1 MSESPETVSESVTE
15 SATPEEAYAAP
26 KATGA
31 TVRLR
36 EVLAQMPDYKP
47 GKPAAAPAGVTA
59 YKLSSNENP
68 YGPLPSV
75 LAAIDDAAATVNRYP
90 DMAVTALTA
99 RLAKAL
105 DVPTECIAT
114 GTGSVAVL
122 AQIVNAA
129 CDAGDEVVFAWRSFE
144 AYPIVTQLAGAKP
157 VMVGLD
163 EQARHR
169 LDAMFAAITGRTR
182 VVLVCTPNNPT
193 GPCVHQAELEAF
205 LDKVPND
212 VIVVVDEAYVEF
224 VRDPD
229 AVRGLDVWRHRPNVV
244 VLRTFSKAYGLAG
257 LRVGYAVAH
266 PPVAAALRKTATP
279 FGVNSV
285 AQVAAIASLDA
296 FDELN
301 ARVESLVT
309 ERDRVVQALGDQGW
323 KLPQSDANFVWFPLG
338 GDSTAFSQACAEA
351 GLTVRQYGDDGVRVT
366 IGEVDANSRL
376 IEVAERFGAR

>member
-1 MSESPETVSESVTE
+1 MSETVDTAESPSERVTE
-15 SATPEEAYAAP
+15 SAPPREAYAAP
-26 KATGA
+26 ES

-36 EVLAQMPDYKP
+36 AVLAQMPDYKP
-47 GKPAAAPAGVTA
+47 GKAAVAPAGVTA

-75 LAAIDDAAATVNRYP
+75 LAAIGDGATTVNRYP
-90 DMAVTALTA
+90 DMAVTALTE
-99 RLAKAL
+99 RLAEAL
-105 DVPTECIAT
+105 DVPAECIAT

-122 AQIVNAA
+122 GQIIDAA

-144 AYPIVTQLAGAKP
+144 AYPIVTQLAGAEP

-163 EQARHR
+163 DRARHR
-169 LDAMFAAITGRTR
+169 LDAMLAAITDRTR

-205 LDKVPND
+205 LDRVPKD
-212 VIVVVDEAYVEF
+212 VVVVVDEAYVEF
-224 VRDPD
+224 VRDPE
-229 AVRGLDVWRHRPNVV
+229 AVRGLEVWRERPNVV

-279 FGVNSV
+279 FGVNSL

-296 FDELN
+296 VDELTE
-301 ARVESLVT
+301 RVESLVA
-309 ERDRVVQALGDQGW
+309 ERDRVVQALTDQGW
-323 KLPQSDANFVWFPLG
+323 TLPRSDANFVWFPLG
-338 GDSTAFSQACAEA
+338 ADSTAFSQACQEA
-351 GLTVRQYGDDGVRVT
+351 GLMVRQYGDDGVRVT
-366 IGEVDANSRL
+366 IGEVEANSRL
-376 IEVAERFGAR
+376 VEVAQRFGAR

>member
-1 MSESPETVSESVTE
+1 MSEHP
-15 SATPEEAYAAP
+15 AAP
-26 KATGA
+26 STPSG

-36 EVLAQMPDYKP
+36 EVLGRMPDYKP

-75 LAAIDDAAATVNRYP
+75 LAAIRDGATTVNRYP
-90 DMAVTALTA
+90 DMAVTALTE
-99 RLAKAL
+99 RLSKAIG
-105 DVPTECIAT
+105 VPTECLAT

-122 AQIVNAA
+122 AQVVNAA

-169 LDAMFAAITGRTR
+169 LDAMAAAVTDRTR

-193 GPCVHQAELEAF
+193 GPCVHQDELEAF
-205 LDKVPND
+205 LDRVPRD

-224 VRDPD
+224 VRDPES
-229 AVRGLDVWRHRPNVV
+229 VRGLEVWRERPNVV

-266 PPVAAALRKTATP
+266 PPVAAAIRKTATP
-279 FGVNSV
+279 FGVNSL

-296 FDELN
+296 YDELKE
-301 ARVESLVT
+301 RVDSLVA
-309 ERDRVVQALGDQGW
+309 ERDRVSRALADQGW
-323 KLPQSDANFVWFPLG
+323 KLPRSEANFVWFPLG
-338 GDSTAFSQACAEA
+338 ADSTAFAQACEEA
-351 GLTVRQYGDDGVRVT
+351 GLMVRQYGDDGVRVT
-366 IGEVDANSRL
+366 IGEVEANSRL
-376 IEVAERFGAR
+376 LDVAERFGAR

>member
-1 MSESPETVSESVTE
+1 MSDTAEN
-15 SATPEEAYAAP
+15 
-26 KATGA
+26 

-47 GKPAAAPAGVTA
+47 GKPAAAPGGVTA

-75 LAAIDDAAATVNRYP
+75 LAAIEDAAATVNRYP

-105 DVPTECIAT
+105 DVPAECIAT

-157 VMVGLD
+157 IMVGLD

-169 LDAMFAAITGRTR
+169 LDAMFAAITDRTR
-182 VVLVCTPNNPT
+182 VILVCTPNNPT

-205 LDKVPND
+205 LDKVPSD

-224 VRDPD
+224 VRDPE

-301 ARVESLVT
+301 ERVESLVA
-309 ERDRVVQALGDQGW
+309 ERDRVVQALADQGW

-338 GDSTAFSQACAEA
+338 ADSTAFSQACAEA
-351 GLTVRQYGDDGVRVT
+351 GPDGAPVRRRRRARHDRRGRGQLAARRGRRSVRRPLTGRQ
-366 IGEVDANSRL
+366 
-376 IEVAERFGAR
+376 

>member
-1 MSESPETVSESVTE
+1 MSDSPETVSESVTE
-15 SATPEEAYAAP
+15 SATPDEAYAAP
-26 KATGA
+26 QASGA

-36 EVLAQMPDYKP
+36 DVLAQMPDYKP
-47 GKPAAAPAGVTA
+47 GKPASAPAGVTA

-90 DMAVTALTA
+90 DMAVTALTE

-105 DVPTECIAT
+105 DVPAGCIAT

-163 EQARHR
+163 ERARHR
-169 LDAMFAAITGRTR
+169 LDAMFSAITDRTR

-205 LDKVPND
+205 LDKVPSD

-229 AVRGLDVWRHRPNVV
+229 AVRGLETWRHRPNVV

-301 ARVESLVT
+301 ARVESLVA
-309 ERDRVVQALGDQGW
+309 ERDRVVRALGDQGW

-338 GDSTAFSQACAEA
+338 ADSTAFSQACAEA

>member
-1 MSESPETVSESVTE
+1 MSDAAESTTE
-15 SATPEEAYAAP
+15 SAPPRETYGTPEAA
-26 KATGA
+26 
-31 TVRLR
+31 VRLR
-36 EVLAQMPDYKP
+36 EVLGQMPDYKP
-47 GKPAAAPAGVTA
+47 GKAASAPPGVTP

-75 LAAIDDAAATVNRYP
+75 LAAIGEGATTINRYP
-90 DMAVTALTA
+90 DMAVTALTQ

-105 DVPTECIAT
+105 DVPPECIAT

-122 AQIVNAA
+122 AQIVAAA

-163 EQARHR
+163 AEARHR
-169 LDAMFAAITGRTR
+169 LDAMFAAITDRTR

-193 GPCVHQAELEAF
+193 GPCVGQAELEAF
-205 LDKVPND
+205 LDRVPSD
-212 VIVVVDEAYVEF
+212 IIVVVDEAYVEF
-224 VRDPD
+224 VRDPE
-229 AVRGLDVWRHRPNVV
+229 AVRGLEVWRHRPNVV

-279 FGVNSV
+279 FGVNSI

-296 FDELN
+296 FDELSE
-301 ARVESLVT
+301 RVDSLVA
-309 ERDRVVQALGDQGW
+309 ERDRVVQALADQGW
-323 KLPQSDANFVWFPLG
+323 KLPRSDANFVWFPLG
-338 GDSTAFSQACAEA
+338 SDSTAFSESCQEA
-351 GLTVRQYGDDGVRVT
+351 GLMVRQYGDDGVRVT
-366 IGEVDANSRL
+366 IGEAEANSRL
-376 IEVAERFGAR
+376 IEVAGAFGAR

>member
-1 MSESPETVSESVTE
+1 MSDSPETVSESVTE
-15 SATPEEAYAAP
+15 SATPDEAYAAP
-26 KATGA
+26 QASGA

-36 EVLAQMPDYKP
+36 DVLAQMPDYKP
-47 GKPAAAPAGVTA
+47 GKPASAPAGVTA

-90 DMAVTALTA
+90 DMAVTALTE

-105 DVPTECIAT
+105 DVPAECIAT

-163 EQARHR
+163 ERARHR
-169 LDAMFAAITGRTR
+169 LDAMFSAITDRTR

-205 LDKVPND
+205 LDKVPSD

-229 AVRGLDVWRHRPNVV
+229 AVRGLETWRHRPNVV

-301 ARVESLVT
+301 ARVESLVA
-309 ERDRVVQALGDQGW
+309 ERDRVVRALGDQGW
-323 KLPQSDANFVWFPLG
+323 TLPQSDANFVWFPLG
-338 GDSTAFSQACAEA
+338 TDSTAFSQACAEA

>member
-1 MSESPETVSESVTE
+1 MRETVDTAESPSERVTE
-15 SATPEEAYAAP
+15 SAPPREAYAAP
-26 KATGA
+26 ES

-36 EVLAQMPDYKP
+36 AVLAQMPDYKP
-47 GKPAAAPAGVTA
+47 GKAAVAPAGVTA

-75 LAAIDDAAATVNRYP
+75 LAAVADGATTVNRYP
-90 DMAVTALTA
+90 DMAVAALTE
-99 RLAKAL
+99 RLAEAL
-105 DVPTECIAT
+105 DVPAECIAT

-122 AQIVNAA
+122 GQIVNAA

-163 EQARHR
+163 EQSRHR
-169 LDAMFAAITGRTR
+169 LDAMLAAITDRTR

-205 LDKVPND
+205 LDRVPSD
-212 VIVVVDEAYVEF
+212 VVVVVDEAYVEF
-224 VRDPD
+224 VRDPE
-229 AVRGLDVWRHRPNVV
+229 AVRGLEVWRERPNVV

-266 PPVAAALRKTATP
+266 SPVAAALRKTATP
-279 FGVNSV
+279 FGVNSL

-296 FDELN
+296 IDELTE
-301 ARVESLVT
+301 RVESLVA
-309 ERDRVVQALGDQGW
+309 ERDRVVQALTDQGW
-323 KLPQSDANFVWFPLG
+323 TLPRSDANFVWFPLG
-338 GDSTAFSQACAEA
+338 ADSTAFSQACQEA
-351 GLTVRQYGDDGVRVT
+351 GLMVRQYGDDGVRVT
-366 IGEVDANSRL
+366 IGEVEANSRL
-376 IEVAERFGAR
+376 VEVAQRFGAR

>member
-1 MSESPETVSESVTE
+1 MSESIESVTE
-15 SATPEEAYAAP
+15 SATPHEVYAVP
-26 KATGA
+26 EPS
-31 TVRLR
+31 VRLR
-36 EVLAQMPDYKP
+36 EVLGRLPDYKP
-47 GKPAAAPAGVTA
+47 GRAATAPPGVTP

-75 LAAIDDAAATVNRYP
+75 LAAISDGALSVNRYP

-99 RLAKAL
+99 RLAEAL
-105 DVPTECIAT
+105 DVPGECIAT

-122 AQIVNAA
+122 AQIVGAA

-144 AYPIVTQLAGAKP
+144 AYPIVTQLAGATP

-169 LDAMFAAITGRTR
+169 LDAMLAAITERTR

-193 GPCVHQAELEAF
+193 GPCVGQAELERF
-205 LDKVPND
+205 LDRVPSD
-212 VIVVVDEAYVEF
+212 VVVVIDEAYVEF

-229 AVRGLDVWRHRPNVV
+229 AVRGLDVWRERPNVV

-279 FGVNSV
+279 FGVSSV

-301 ARVESLVT
+301 ERVESLVA
-309 ERDRVVQALGDQGW
+309 ERDRVVQALADQGW
-323 KLPQSDANFVWFPLG
+323 SLPRSDANFVWFPLG
-338 GDSTAFSQACAEA
+338 VDSTAFSSACEDA
-351 GLTVRQYGDDGVRVT
+351 GIMVRQYGDDGVRVT
-366 IGEVDANSRL
+366 IGEVEANSRL
-376 IEVAERFGAR
+376 LEVAGRFGAR

>member
-1 MSESPETVSESVTE
+1 MSESTEPVSESVTE
-15 SATPEEAYAAP
+15 SATPQESYAASP
-26 KATGA
+26 ATQTA
-31 TVRLR
+31 VRLR
-36 EVLAQMPDYKP
+36 DVLAQMPDYKP

-90 DMAVTALTA
+90 DMAVTALTE
-99 RLAKAL
+99 RLARAL
-105 DVPTECIAT
+105 DVPAECIAT

-157 VMVGLD
+157 IMVGLD

-169 LDAMFAAITGRTR
+169 LDAMFAAITDRTR

-193 GPCVHQAELEAF
+193 GPCVHRSELEAF
-205 LDKVPND
+205 LDRVPSD

-224 VRDPD
+224 VRDPE

-301 ARVESLVT
+301 ERVESLVA
-309 ERDRVVQALGDQGW
+309 ERDRVVQALADQGW
-323 KLPQSDANFVWFPLG
+323 KLPRSDANFVWFPLG
-338 GDSTAFSQACAEA
+338 ADSTAFSQACSDA
-351 GLTVRQYGDDGVRVT
+351 GLTVRQYGDDGVRAT
-366 IGEVDANSRL
+366 IGEVEANSRL
-376 IEVAERFGAR
+376 IEVAAAFGAR

>member
-1 MSESPETVSESVTE
+1 MGRSPPWTLALQFGYERHGRERDHPTRYAVSQRR
-15 SATPEEAYAAP
+15 PRPAP
-26 KATGA
+26 D
-31 TVRLR
+31 
-36 EVLAQMPDYKP
+36 VLAQMPDYKP

-75 LAAIDDAAATVNRYP
+75 LAAIADAAATVNRYP
-90 DMAVTALTA
+90 DMAVTALTE

-105 DVPTECIAT
+105 DVPAECIAT

-144 AYPIVTQLAGAKP
+144 AYPIVDAAGRRQA
-157 VMVGLD
+157 GHGRLD

-169 LDAMFAAITGRTR
+169 LDAMSAAITAAPASSSSAPRTTR
-182 VVLVCTPNNPT
+182 PARACTP
-193 GPCVHQAELEAF
+193 AELEAF
-205 LDKVPND
+205 LDKVPSD
-212 VIVVVDEAYVEF
+212 VLVVVDEAYVEF
-224 VRDPD
+224 VRDPE

-285 AQVAAIASLDA
+285 AQVAADRV
-296 FDELN
+296 
-301 ARVESLVT
+301 ARRVRRAERAVESLVA
-309 ERDRVVQALGDQGW
+309 ERDRVVAGAL
-323 KLPQSDANFVWFPLG
+323 A
-338 GDSTAFSQACAEA
+338 TRA
-351 GLTVRQYGDDGVRVT
+351 GSCRSPTPTSSG
-366 IGEVDANSRL
+366 SRWGPTPPPSRRP
-376 IEVAERFGAR
+376 AQRPD

>member
-1 MSESPETVSESVTE
+1 MSDSPETVSESVTE
-15 SATPEEAYAAP
+15 SATPDEAYAAP
-26 KATGA
+26 QASGA

-36 EVLAQMPDYKP
+36 DVLAQMPDYKP
-47 GKPAAAPAGVTA
+47 GKPASAPAGVTA

-90 DMAVTALTA
+90 DMAVTALTE

-105 DVPTECIAT
+105 DVPAECIAT

-157 VMVGLD
+157 IMVGLD

-169 LDAMFAAITGRTR
+169 LDAMFAAITDRTR
-182 VVLVCTPNNPT
+182 VILVCTPNNPT

-205 LDKVPND
+205 LDKVPSD

-224 VRDPD
+224 VRDPE

-301 ARVESLVT
+301 ARVESLVA
-309 ERDRVVQALGDQGW
+309 ERDRVVRALGDQGW
-323 KLPQSDANFVWFPLG
+323 TLPQSDANFVWFPLG
-338 GDSTAFSQACAEA
+338 ADSTAFSQACAEA

>member
-1 MSESPETVSESVTE
+1 MSDSPETVSESVTE
-15 SATPEEAYAAP
+15 SATPDEAYAAP
-26 KATGA
+26 QASGA

-36 EVLAQMPDYKP
+36 DVLAQMPDYKP
-47 GKPAAAPAGVTA
+47 GKPASAPAGVTA

-90 DMAVTALTA
+90 DMAVTALTE

-105 DVPTECIAT
+105 DVPAECIAT

-163 EQARHR
+163 ERARHR
-169 LDAMFAAITGRTR
+169 LDAMFSAITDRTR

-205 LDKVPND
+205 LDKVPSD

-229 AVRGLDVWRHRPNVV
+229 AVRGLETWRHRPNVV

-301 ARVESLVT
+301 ARVESLVA
-309 ERDRVVQALGDQGW
+309 ERDRVVRALGDQGW

-338 GDSTAFSQACAEA
+338 ADSTAFSQACAEA

>member
-1 MSESPETVSESVTE
+1 MSDSPETVSESVTE
-15 SATPEEAYAAP
+15 CATPDEAYAAP
-26 KATGA
+26 QASGA

-36 EVLAQMPDYKP
+36 DVLAQMPDYKP
-47 GKPAAAPAGVTA
+47 GKPASAPAGVTA

-90 DMAVTALTA
+90 DMAVTALTE

-105 DVPTECIAT
+105 DVPAECIAT

-163 EQARHR
+163 ERARHR
-169 LDAMFAAITGRTR
+169 LDAMFSAITDRTR

-205 LDKVPND
+205 LDKVPSD

-224 VRDPD
+224 VRDPE

-301 ARVESLVT
+301 ARVESLVA
-309 ERDRVVQALGDQGW
+309 ERDRVVRALGDQGW

-338 GDSTAFSQACAEA
+338 ADSTAFSQACAEA

>member
-1 MSESPETVSESVTE
+1 MSDAAESTTE
-15 SATPEEAYAAP
+15 SAPPRETYGTPEAA
-26 KATGA
+26 
-31 TVRLR
+31 VRLR
-36 EVLAQMPDYKP
+36 EVLGQMPDYKP
-47 GKPAAAPAGVTA
+47 GKAASAPPGVTP

-75 LAAIDDAAATVNRYP
+75 LAAIDEGATTINRYP
-90 DMAVTALTA
+90 DMAVTALTQ

-105 DVPTECIAT
+105 DVPPECIAT

-122 AQIVNAA
+122 AQIVAAA

-163 EQARHR
+163 AEARHR
-169 LDAMFAAITGRTR
+169 LDAMFAAITDRTR

-193 GPCVHQAELEAF
+193 GPCVRQAELEAL
-205 LDKVPND
+205 LDRVPSD
-212 VIVVVDEAYVEF
+212 IIVVVDEAYVEF
-224 VRDPD
+224 VRDPE
-229 AVRGLDVWRHRPNVV
+229 AVRGLEVWRHRPNVV

-279 FGVNSV
+279 FGVNSI

-296 FDELN
+296 FDELSE
-301 ARVESLVT
+301 RVESLVA
-309 ERDRVVQALGDQGW
+309 ERDRVVQALADQGW
-323 KLPQSDANFVWFPLG
+323 KLPRSDANFVWFPLG
-338 GDSTAFSQACAEA
+338 SDSTAFSEACQEA
-351 GLTVRQYGDDGVRVT
+351 GLMVRQYGDDGVRVT
-366 IGEVDANSRL
+366 IGETEANSRL
-376 IEVAERFGAR
+376 IEVAGRFGAR

>member
-1 MSESPETVSESVTE
+1 MSDSPETVSESVTE
-15 SATPEEAYAAP
+15 SATPDEAYAAP
-26 KATGA
+26 QASGA

-36 EVLAQMPDYKP
+36 DVLAQMPDYKP
-47 GKPAAAPAGVTA
+47 GKPASAPAGVTA

-90 DMAVTALTA
+90 DMAVTALTE

-105 DVPTECIAT
+105 DVPAECIAT

-163 EQARHR
+163 ERARHR
-169 LDAMFAAITGRTR
+169 LDAMFSAITDRTR

-205 LDKVPND
+205 LDKVPSD

-229 AVRGLDVWRHRPNVV
+229 AVRGLETWRHRPNVV

-301 ARVESLVT
+301 ARVESLVA
-309 ERDRVVQALGDQGW
+309 ERDRVVRALGDQGW
-323 KLPQSDANFVWFPLG
+323 TLPRSDANFVWFPLG
-338 GDSTAFSQACAEA
+338 ADSTAFSQACAEA

>member
-1 MSESPETVSESVTE
+1 MSDSPETVSESVTE
-15 SATPEEAYAAP
+15 SATPDEAYAAP
-26 KATGA
+26 QASGA

-36 EVLAQMPDYKP
+36 DVLAQMPDYKP
-47 GKPAAAPAGVTA
+47 GKPASAPAGVTA

-90 DMAVTALTA
+90 DMAVTALTE

-105 DVPTECIAT
+105 DVPAECIAT

-163 EQARHR
+163 ERARHR
-169 LDAMFAAITGRTR
+169 LDAMFSAITDRTR

-205 LDKVPND
+205 LDKVPSD

-229 AVRGLDVWRHRPNVV
+229 AVRGLETWRHRPNVV

-301 ARVESLVT
+301 ARVESLVA
-309 ERDRVVQALGDQGW
+309 ERDRVVRALGDQGW
-323 KLPQSDANFVWFPLG
+323 TLPQSDANFVWFPLG
-338 GDSTAFSQACAEA
+338 TDSPAFSQACAEA

-366 IGEVDANSRL
+366 IGEPAANSRL
-376 IEVAERFGAR
+376 IEVAAEFKPR

>member
-1 MSESPETVSESVTE
+1 MSEEAAVPVT
-15 SATPEEAYAAP
+15 P
-26 KATGA
+26 TGP
-31 TVRLR
+31 VRLR
-36 EVLAQMPDYKP
+36 QVLARMPDYKP
-47 GKPAAAPAGVTA
+47 GKPASAPAGVTA

-75 LAAIDDAAATVNRYP
+75 VAAISEGATTVNRYP
-90 DMAVTALTA
+90 DMAVTALTE

-105 DVPTECIAT
+105 DVPVECLAT

-144 AYPIVTQLAGAKP
+144 AYPIVTQLAGAHP

-169 LDAMFAAITGRTR
+169 LDAMAAAVSDRTR

-193 GPCVHQAELEAF
+193 GPCVHQDELEVF
-205 LDKVPND
+205 LDRVPTD

-224 VRDPD
+224 VRDPE
-229 AVRGLDVWRHRPNVV
+229 AVRGLEVWRDRPNVV

-266 PPVAAALRKTATP
+266 PDVAAAIRKTATP
-279 FGVNSV
+279 FGVNSL
-285 AQVAAIASLDA
+285 AQIAAIASLDA
-296 FDELN
+296 FDELKE
-301 ARVESLVT
+301 RVDSLVA
-309 ERDRVVQALGDQGW
+309 ERDRVAQALADQGW
-323 KLPQSDANFVWFPLG
+323 KLPRSEANFVWFPLG
-338 GDSTAFSQACAEA
+338 TDSTSFAQACEQA
-351 GLTVRQYGDDGVRVT
+351 GLMVRQYGDDGVRVT
-366 IGEVDANSRL
+366 IGEVEANSRL
-376 IEVAERFGAR
+376 LEVAQRFGAR